1 MNSVIRMRDKD
12 IKKKKREVS
21 QPPRE
26 QKANQT
32 NNVRVN
38 KEQREGMIHRKND
51 IQ

>member
-12 IKKKKREVS
+12 IKKKKVS

-38 KEQREGMIHRKND
+38 KEQREGMINRKND